1 MRTLEQVRAADA
13 LFRVQQLANK
23 EENFKEKYRSYVD
36 RLGPAIIMNGLGQA
50 LATEKASRHDAHDA
64 LYAGLSRWLCRSE
77 GGVYSNYDD
86 ALEAIVAES
95 QDRYLLAQA
104 EALAWLQWH
113 KKFCRA
119 SFPRGEGD

>member
-1 MRTLEQVRAADA
+1 MRTLEQLRAANA
-13 LFRVQQLANK
+13 LSRVQQLSNRNA
-23 EENFKEKYRSYVD
+23 EFKRKYRSYVD

-50 LATEKASRHDAHDA
+50 LATENASGEDAHRE
-64 LYAGLSRWLCRSE
+64 LYDGLSRWLCRPK
-77 GGVYSNYDD
+77 GGVYSSHDD
-86 ALEAIVAES
+86 ALKAIVVRS

>member
-13 LFRVQQLANK
+13 LSRVQRLANK
-23 EENFKEKYRSYVD
+23 KATFKDKYRSYVD

-50 LATEKASRHDAHDA
+50 LATENASTDDAHRA
-64 LYAGLSRWLCRSE
+64 LYAGLSRWLCRSD
-77 GGVYSNYDD
+77 GGVYSGYDD
-86 ALEAIVAES
+86 ALEALMAES

>member
-1 MRTLEQVRAADA
+1 MRTLEQMRAADA
-13 LFRVQQLANK
+13 LSRVQRLANK
-23 EENFKEKYRSYVD
+23 GATFKDKYRSYVD
-36 RLGPAIIMNGLGQA
+36 RLGPTIIMNGLGQA
-50 LATEKASRHDAHDA
+50 LATEKASGDDAHDA

-86 ALEAIVAES
+86 ALKAIVAES
-95 QDRYLLAQA
+95 QDQYLLAQT

>member
-1 MRTLEQVRAADA
+1 MRTLEQMRAADA
-13 LFRVQQLANK
+13 LSRVQRLANK
-23 EENFKEKYRSYVD
+23 GGTFKDKYRSYVD

-50 LATEKASRHDAHDA
+50 LATEKASGDDAHGE
-64 LYAGLSRWLCRSE
+64 LYNGLSRWLCRPK
-77 GGVYSNYDD
+77 GGVYSGNDD

-119 SFPRGEGD
+119 AFPKGEGD